1 MTQATKEQKADA
13 LKQLSDLRP
22 GETVYTKLN
31 HVSKSGM
38 YRVIDLYVMRDNQPR
53 RISWSAAALLEGYD
67 DHPEGGKAS
76 GCGMDMG
83 FHLVY
88 NLSATLFRDG
98 FDCIGE
104 LCPSND
110 HSNGIPRYPPHASS
124 QVCDGCG
131 THQHRDGGYA
141 LVHRG

>member
-1 MTQATKEQKADA
+1 MSQATNAQKVEALEQ
-13 LKQLSDLRP
+13 LRDLLP
-22 GETVYTKLN
+22 GETVYTNLK
-31 HVSKSGM
+31 HVSRSGM

-53 RISWSAAALLEGYD
+53 RITWSTAALLEGYD
-67 DHPEGGKAS
+67 DRHEGAKAS

-88 NLSATLFRDG
+88 SLAATLFREG

-110 HSNGIPRYPPHASS
+110 HSNGDRNYSPDNH
-124 QVCDGCG
+124 
-131 THQHRDGGYA
+131 HRDGGYA
-141 LVHRG
+141 LVQRWL